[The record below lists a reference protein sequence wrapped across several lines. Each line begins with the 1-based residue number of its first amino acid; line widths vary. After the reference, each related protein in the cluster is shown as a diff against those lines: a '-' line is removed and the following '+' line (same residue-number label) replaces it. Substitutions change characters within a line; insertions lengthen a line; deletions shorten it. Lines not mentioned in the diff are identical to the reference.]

1 MAEFKSFVQ
10 KVGAGSTLS
19 RAEAHEAFDTMLT
32 GGATPAQIGAFLM
45 ALRVRGE
52 TVEEISGAVASLR
65 SKVIPVQAP
74 EGAMDIVG
82 TGGDASGSYNVST
95 ATAIVVAG
103 CGVKV
108 AKHGNR
114 GMSSKSGTADT
125 QAALGVK
132 LDVTP
137 DVISRC
143 INEAGIGFMFAQGHH
158 PAMKH
163 VGPFRVEL
171 GVPTIFNLMGPL
183 SNPAGVKHQ
192 LLGVYSPK
200 WVEPLAHV
208 LKELGSDNVWVVHG
222 DGLDEITLAGTTEV
236 AELKNGKVTTFEISP
251 EDAGLSRCDPQA
263 LKGGDAQ
270 HNAAALRAVLEG
282 VPSAYADIT
291 KLNAAAALIIAG
303 RVANLKDGVAM
314 AAESIHSGAA
324 KRALEKL
331 VAISNG

>member
-10 KVGAGSTLS
+10 KVSSGSTLS
-19 RAEAHEAFDTMLT
+19 RAEANEAFDTMLT

-52 TVEEISGAVASLR
+52 TVDEISGAVASLR
-65 SKVIPVQAP
+65 SKVIPVSAP

-125 QAALGVK
+125 QAALGVR

-137 DVISRC
+137 EVISRC
-143 INEAGIGFMFAQGHH
+143 IDEAGIGFMFAQGHH

-192 LLGVYSPK
+192 LLGVYAPK
-200 WVEPLAHV
+200 WVVPLAHV
-208 LKELGSDNVWVVHG
+208 LKELGSENVWVVHG
-222 DGLDEITLAGTTEV
+222 DGLDEITLAGTTKV
-236 AELKNGKVTTFEISP
+236 AALRNGEVTTFEINP

-270 HNAAALRAVLEG
+270 HNAAALRAVLDG
-282 VPSAYADIT
+282 APSAYADIT
-291 KLNAAAALIIAG
+291 RLNAAAALIIAG
-303 RVANLKDGVAM
+303 RAANLRDGAAM
-314 AAESIHSGAA
+314 AAESIRSGAA
-324 KRALEKL
+324 RNALEKL
-331 VAISNG
+331 VAVSNG

>member
-10 KVGAGSTLS
+10 KVATGSTLS
-19 RAEAHEAFDTMLT
+19 RSEANEAFDSMLS
-32 GGATPAQIGAFLM
+32 GGATPAQLGAFLM

-52 TVEEISGAVASLR
+52 TVDEISGAVASLR
-65 SKVIPVQAP
+65 GKVIPVSAP
-74 EGAMDIVG
+74 DGAMDIVG

-125 QAALGVK
+125 LAALGVK
-132 LDVTP
+132 LDVSP
-137 DVISRC
+137 EIISRC
-143 INEAGIGFMFAQGHH
+143 IDQAGIGFMFAQGHH

-171 GVPTIFNLMGPL
+171 GTQTIFNLMGPL
-183 SNPAGVKHQ
+183 SNPAGVKNQ
-192 LLGVYSPK
+192 LLGVFSPK

-208 LKELGSDNVWVVHG
+208 LKELGSENVWVVHG
-222 DGLDEITLAGTTEV
+222 DGLDEITLAGTTKV
-236 AELKNGKVTTFEISP
+236 AALKNGVVTTFEIAP

-291 KLNAAAALIIAG
+291 KFNAAAALIIAG
-303 RVANLKDGVAM
+303 RVANLKDGVAL
-314 AAESIHSGAA
+314 AAQSIHSGAA
-324 KRALEKL
+324 KKALEKL
-331 VAISNG
+331 IAVSNG